1 MHENSESRR
10 EFRHFSYC
18 QNEKALPRF
27 VVVPAG
33 IEFFHITEQATG
45 RVRGFR
51 RRHLD
56 ACLLARSLER

>member
-10 EFRHFSYC
+10 EVEDFSYY
-18 QNEKALPRF
+18 QDRETLPRF